1 MSSSELVKWGALGAL
16 LAAIAWTV
24 SGIVAFVLVHPPATN
39 MGPVGSLSWY
49 LIESSDAIA
58 EVGMMGAV
66 VGLHV
71 RQTPSYGRLG
81 MAGSIVAFFGATFA
95 ASSTV
100 LWLLTGYGDG
110 IVGLL
115 FSLGGLGVLV
125 GFPILGVATL
135 RAGVLPRWC
144 GVLLVGW
151 LVYFPLIFFL
161 LDFYGEARALFGLV
175 FLAVGYA
182 LWSRRGRIAEQ
193 PSRVS

>member
-1 MSSSELVKWGALGAL
+1 MYSSELIRWGALGAL

-24 SGIVAFVLVHPPATN
+24 SGIVAFVLVEPPASN
-39 MGPVGSLSWY
+39 MGPQGSLSWY

-66 VGLHV
+66 VGLHA

-81 MAGSIVAFFGATFA
+81 IVGSTVAFVGAGLA
-95 ASSTV
+95 ALSTV
-100 LWLLTGYGDG
+100 LWLLSGYGDG

-115 FSLGGLGVLV
+115 FSLGGLGALV

-144 GVLLVGW
+144 GLLLVGW

-161 LDFYGEARALFGLV
+161 LDFYGEARILFGLV
-175 FLAVGYA
+175 FLALGYV
-182 LWSRRGRIAEQ
+182 LWTRRATSAEQ
-193 PSRVS
+193 PSRVR